1 MDSSMSATLS
11 SLATELIQLKR
22 VSFSFCLPGGSN
34 QHAAVTVRECEDY
47 DFAEY
52 GEQYKEGEMFEVS
65 PAAPAHEPTAT
76 KLEFESVH
84 AAGRAILIERAS
96 IQGEPWHDA

>member
-1 MDSSMSATLS
+1 MSATLS
-11 SLATELIQLKR
+11 SLATELIQRKR

-34 QHAAVTVRECEDY
+34 QRAAVTVRECEDY

-52 GEQYKEGEMFEVS
+52 GEYKEGEMFEVS
-65 PAAPAHEPTAT
+65 PASPAHKPTAT
-76 KLEFESVH
+76 KLEFESAH
-84 AAGRAILIERAS
+84 AAGRAVLIERAS